1 MTCDIDPAADAPAT
15 ATVTRNIPEEETGT
29 DVADTDDAVPVNND
43 TCSDTTDTDVI
54 VNNSFT
60 SKFLCHI
67 CDINDSQA
75 SAFSSR
81 SGIKKR
87 KKLYGTFRKVR
98 RTHTC
103 FLLQIFLI
111 LA

>member
-54 VNNSFT
+54 VNNSFI
-60 SKFLCHI
+60 SRFLCHI

-81 SGIKKR
+81 SGSKKR
-87 KKLYGTFRKVR
+87 KNQYGTFRKVR
-98 RTHTC
+98 TTHTC

>member
-1 MTCDIDPAADAPAT
+1 MTCNIDPAADAPAT

-43 TCSDTTDTDVI
+43 TCSDTTDNDVI
-54 VNNSFT
+54 GNNSFI
-60 SKFLCHI
+60 SRFLCHI

-81 SGIKKR
+81 SGSKKR
-87 KKLYGTFRKVR
+87 KKQYGTFRKVR